1 MDSYYQEWRLHEE
14 NDCMFLH
21 IKRTLR
27 IWKSLL
33 SSYSLLLCYHTQQQK
48 QLNGSTLGCSVML
61 ETCTVLVVDLFCR
74 WMLPMFLFFLLSCFG
89 AEGMALPSLLYQGT
103 AHSTSTPSPLLT
115 HSSTTCL
122 HSVVSL
128 GSPSPLPF
136 PLLSIMPSRA
146 LPLPWPIEGRMR
158 KTERTS
164 RAPHGAVCTITC
176 TAFTCPVSTAVAPA
190 TVAKLAC
197 QLQPTL
203 SAMPPSLNTCELAPT
218 TS

>member
-1 MDSYYQEWRLHEE
+1 MSKED
-14 NDCMFLH
+14 DCMKKMSACFYILRELWGYGRVYYLH
-21 IKRTLR
+21 TVQYYVTQEKTAS
-27 IWKSLL
+27 WVHSG
-33 SSYSLLLCYHTQQQK
+33 LCS
-48 QLNGSTLGCSVML
+48 NVRDP
-61 ETCTVLVVDLFCR
+61 TVLVVDLFCR
-74 WMLPMFLFFLLSCFG
+74 WMLPMFLFFLFSCFG

-103 AHSTSTPSPLLT
+103 PHSTSTPSPLLT
-115 HSSTTCL
+115 SSSTTCL

-158 KTERTS
+158 KTERMS
-164 RAPHGAVCTITC
+164 RVPHGAVCTITC

-197 QLQPTL
+197 PLQPTL

-218 TS
+218 AS